1 MSADAQITQ
10 ISSLTQ
16 YVTQLGSFAES
27 TTKNSTA
34 FVNLM
39 TEKLYELREMQ
50 KKAQKIQRKVAAD
63 RQQLFSAYTAVAQNG
78 DSHAVRDLLVA
89 LQDAERKERIAN
101 KNLSLINSQVNVAHG
116 AVMAIIDKNKLFKTE
131 ITQNVE
137 KGRMFLQK
145 IKMHLEQYTA
155 NSKQI

>member
-16 YVTQLGSFAES
+16 YATQLGSFAES
-27 TTKNSTA
+27 TAENSTA

-78 DSHAVRDLLVA
+78 DSHVVRNLLVA

-101 KNLSLINSQVNVAHG
+101 RNLNLINSQVNVAHG

-137 KGRMFLQK
+137 KGRTFLQK
-145 IKMHLEQYTA
+145 IKIHLEQYTA
-155 NSKQI
+155 NPKQI